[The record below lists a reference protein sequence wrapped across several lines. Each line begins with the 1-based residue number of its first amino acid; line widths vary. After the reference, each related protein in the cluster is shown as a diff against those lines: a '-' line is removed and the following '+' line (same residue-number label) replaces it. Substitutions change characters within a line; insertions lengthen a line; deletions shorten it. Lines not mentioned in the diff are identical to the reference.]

1 MVKTRRKSRLP
12 RSIQEELIKQF
23 VAGATARSAADLV
36 GVNRHTATLYFC
48 KLREIIA
55 WQVEAETP
63 FFSGEVEL
71 DESYFGGQRK
81 GKRGR
86 GAAGK
91 TIVFG
96 LLKRGGKVYT
106 LIVPDT
112 KKSTLEP
119 IIRQSVKPDSLVYTD
134 GYKSYDVLDVSEF
147 HHYRINHSER
157 FVEGKTNHINGIEN
171 FWNQAKR
178 HMRRFNGIPKDQFNL
193 FLKEC
198 EWRFNYRPTQNL
210 YKVLLKW
217 VKDVLL

>member
-23 VAGATARSAADLV
+23 VAGATARAAADLV

-63 FFSGEVEL
+63 FFSGEIEL

-171 FWNQAKR
+171 FWNQAKL